1 MSLHLEHCANA
12 RCGRPYQV
20 EQYSIAFA
28 PLGQRAGVVQC
39 PHCGTSHVGRPNKVY
54 RTGVLDPI
62 CENWW
67 VIGPTT
73 AASSGLRV
81 PR

>member
-1 MSLHLEHCANA
+1 MSLHLEHCASA

-28 PLGQRAGVVQC
+28 PPGQRAGVVQC
-39 PHCGTSHVGRPNKVY
+39 PHCGASHAGRPNKVY

-62 CENWW
+62 CENWC

-73 AASSGLRV
+73 AASSALRV